1 MSRKNS
7 NRISLKQRFVG
18 KTKKQAKKEN
28 RSMNN
33 FLETILFDA
42 VYRELNEETL
52 SAMRE
57 AERGAELETLRHDK
71 R

>member
-57 AERGAELETLRHDK
+57 AESGAELETLRHDK

>member
-1 MSRKNS
+1 
-7 NRISLKQRFVG
+7 
-18 KTKKQAKKEN
+18 
-28 RSMNN
+28 MNN

-57 AERGAELETLRHDK
+57 AESGAELETLRHDK